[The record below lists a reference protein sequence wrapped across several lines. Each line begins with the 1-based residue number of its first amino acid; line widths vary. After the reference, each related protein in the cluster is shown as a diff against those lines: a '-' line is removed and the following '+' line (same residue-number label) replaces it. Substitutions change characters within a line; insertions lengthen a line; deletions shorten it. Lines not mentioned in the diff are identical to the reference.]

1 MTAAALA
8 LKGPGQGED
17 LLEASLEAVAD
28 CGPSRLTLE
37 GMILGV
43 WEDLD
48 ARGRADCPVCG
59 AISESLFDGC
69 SSCGSSIVA

>member
-1 MTAAALA
+1 
-8 LKGPGQGED
+8 
-17 LLEASLEAVAD
+17 
-28 CGPSRLTLE
+28 
-37 GMILGV
+37 MILGV